1 MQYKTLG
8 RTGLCV
14 SAIGLGG
21 IPIQRIT
28 AAQVSPLLQQLSQQG
43 VNFIDTARAYT
54 VSEDYLGGAL
64 EATGLRGRFILATK
78 TMSRTYDDMARDIDL
93 SLKNLRTD
101 HIDLYQLHNVRTDAD
116 FETAFSEH
124 GALRAL
130 QDAVR
135 AGKVLHI
142 GGTAH
147 STACFEKLLS
157 HPEIE
162 SVMFPYNI
170 VENQGEA
177 LMERAAQ
184 QGVGV
189 IAMKPLA
196 GGNITN
202 GALALRYI
210 LQNQSCTLA
219 IPGMASAEEIAQN
232 LAAAES
238 TAPLTDGELA
248 EIAEIR
254 AALTGNFCRRCGY
267 CAPCTAGIDIPGIF
281 TLHGYLAN
289 YGLADWARQRY
300 ATQAAKASDC
310 VQCGACE
317 TRCPYNL
324 PIRDKLRCVAEAFG
338 SVSTAN

>member
-1 MQYKTLG
+1 MQYRTLG
-8 RTGLCV
+8 KTGLRV
-14 SAIGLGG
+14 SAVGLGG
-21 IPIQRIT
+21 IPLQRID
-28 AAQVSPLLQQLSQQG
+28 AAEVAPMLHRLSQQG

-54 VSEDYLGGAL
+54 VSEDFLGRAL
-64 EATGLRGRFILATK
+64 EQSGLRDRFLIATK
-78 TMSRTYDDMARDIDL
+78 TMARTYDDMARDIAL

-124 GALRAL
+124 GALAAL

-135 AGKVLHI
+135 EGKVRHI

-147 STACFEKLLS
+147 SAASFEKLLS

-162 SVMFPYNI
+162 SVMFPYNL
-170 VENQGEA
+170 VESQGEA

-202 GALALRYI
+202 GTLALRYI
-210 LQNQSCTLA
+210 LQNKNCTLA
-219 IPGMASAEEIAQN
+219 IPGMANADEITQN
-232 LAAAES
+232 LAAVDNLS
-238 TAPLTDGELA
+238 PLNDDELA
-248 EIAEIR
+248 EIADIR
-254 AALTGNFCRRCGY
+254 AALSGDFCRRCGY
-267 CAPCTAGIDIPGIF
+267 CAPCTVGIDIPGIF
-281 TLHGYLAN
+281 ILHGYLAN

-300 ATQAAKASDC
+300 ATQAAKASAC
-310 VQCGACE
+310 VKCGVCE
-317 TRCPYNL
+317 TRCPYDL
-324 PIRDKLRCVAEAFG
+324 QIRDKLHRVAEAFG
-338 SVSTAN
+338 E